1 MSRQHGFLY
10 HANQRCTQ
18 LVKVYVVTQGGIES
32 SKSLFS
38 VIFAPIQPTIY
49 HILDTS
55 AQRGKQRGNHQA
67 RDDNREIEPLTSCRP
82 DNLLYKHHTAKVH
95 NCKDHV

>member
-38 VIFAPIQPTIY
+38 VIFAAIEPTIY

-55 AQRGKQRGNHQA
+55 AQRGKQRGNCQ
-67 RDDNREIEPLTSCRP
+67 RGNDNGKIGALSSYSAKYLLSQHYSAEVHCRENRS
-82 DNLLYKHHTAKVH
+82 
-95 NCKDHV
+95 